1 MCCCRWLP
9 LTASAVAFLVAH
21 EAAAEPVLDRVLAGT
36 QIFTGK
42 GCTILKVNFNLRI
55 RYSSHFPLNSGDEL
69 RVTVQPVDRSLAAA
83 LVQIR
88 REAAR
93 VQDGKAAAI
102 KAVDFEADRPTG
114 PVLRILFEYP
124 VAYQVAPG
132 PDFESIII
140 AIAGKNSSP
149 ACRPE
154 VPAGAS
160 DRGISAP
167 SAPAVAV
174 RPKDRPAGKASEAD
188 LRAIAASMDEGR
200 AALRKSQFKAAI
212 TLFTKVLRYP
222 ENQYSAEAQE
232 FLGLAY
238 QKDGQLAQARSEYED
253 YLRRYPKGDG
263 NERVAQRLAGILTAI
278 GEPQEKLRTTKAPE
292 RRAEPGWS
300 LYGSVSA
307 FYIRDDSFRTL
318 RDPSLPPVPNED
330 KDEHRVHQN
339 TLLTSLDVFGTW
351 TNEQSKSKF
360 RFSGT
365 EEHSFDSQATHRE
378 IVGVS
383 ALYAETLLTDWGLLG
398 RVGRQTRNTGGV
410 IGRFDGGLLSWQAS
424 PAVRLNLVG
433 GSPVASRRD
442 GVFKDH
448 KAFYG
453 ASLDF
458 GPFLGGI
465 ETSVFFIE
473 QRDRSLLDRRSI
485 GAEFR
490 YFDVDKS
497 ALGTVDYDVH
507 FNKLNAAIFS
517 GSWTLF
523 DKSTIYGSADYR
535 KTPYLSAWT
544 ALQGSPF
551 LTLYDMMRVGLFTK
565 DQIDQLAI
573 DRTATYKSAMIGF
586 SHPLTEKLQVS
597 ADVTAVDVSGMPA
610 SDGGVFFKVDAVPPV
625 GREFYYSAQLIGT
638 GFFQPGDMYI
648 AGIRFADLATSNLY
662 VLDFSARYP
671 MTPEFRVSPRLRFGY
686 RKSDKDEPKD
696 LKEFT
701 LLPSVLLNYYW
712 TKDINLEL
720 EVGSKWTWL
729 DQLGVKEKTTNLFV
743 TAGIRYDFQV
753 EGKPTTPADR
763 IKCALPWPM
772 CQ

>member
-1 MCCCRWLP
+1 MGSFGCCCRRLP
-9 LTASAVAFLVAH
+9 LVLSAVAILGS
-21 EAAAEPVLDRVLAGT
+21 EASAEPVLDRALAGA
-36 QIFTGK
+36 QVFADK

-69 RVTVQPVDRSLAAA
+69 RITVQPVDRSLAAA
-83 LVQIR
+83 LVRVR

-93 VQDGKAAAI
+93 LPDGRAAGI
-102 KAVDFEADRPTG
+102 KAVDFEADQPTG
-114 PVLRILFEYP
+114 PVLRILFEHP

-140 AIAGKNSSP
+140 AIAGKKSSP

-154 VPAGAS
+154 IPPGAHDGGIPAPTAPPVP
-160 DRGISAP
+160 
-167 SAPAVAV
+167 V
-174 RPKDRPAGKASEAD
+174 RPKDRPAGKASAAD
-188 LRAIAASMDEGR
+188 LRVIAASMDEGR
-200 AALRKSQFKAAI
+200 AALRKSKFQAAI
-212 TLFTKVLRYP
+212 PLFTKVLRYP

-232 FLGLAY
+232 LLGLAH
-238 QKDGQLAQARSEYED
+238 QKNGQLAQARSEYED
-253 YLRRYPKGDG
+253 YLHRYPSGEG
-263 NERVAQRLAGILTAI
+263 NERVTQRLAGIMTAM
-278 GEPQEKLRTTKAPE
+278 GEPQEKLRKAKDPRGQ
-292 RRAEPGWS
+292 RRAEPAWS
-300 LYGSVSA
+300 LFGSVSA

-318 RDPSLPPVPNED
+318 KDPSLPPVPNED
-330 KDEHRVHQN
+330 PDAHRVHQN
-339 TLLTSLDVFGTW
+339 TLLSSMDLFGTW
-351 TNEQSKSKF
+351 TNEQAKSKF

-365 EEHSFDSQATHRE
+365 EEHNFDSDATHRE

-383 ALYAETLLTDWGLLG
+383 ALYAETLLTDWGLMG
-398 RVGRQTRNTGGV
+398 RVGRQTRNAGGV
-410 IGRFDGGLLSWQAS
+410 LGRFDGGLLSWQTS
-424 PAVRLNLVG
+424 PAVRVNLIG
-433 GSPVASRRD
+433 GSPVLSRRD

-448 KAFYG
+448 KVFYG

-465 ETSVFFIE
+465 ETSIFAIE
-473 QRDRSLLDRRSI
+473 QRDRSLLDRRSV

-490 YFDVDKS
+490 YFDVNKS
-497 ALGTVDYDVH
+497 ALGTIDYDVH

-523 DKSTIYGSADYR
+523 DKSTIYGAADYR

-544 ALQGSPF
+544 ALQGQPF
-551 LTLYDMMRVGLFTK
+551 LTLYDMMRFYTK
-565 DQIDQLAI
+565 QEIDQLAI

-610 SDGGVFFKVDAVPPV
+610 SGNVEAVLPL

-638 GFFQPGDMYI
+638 GIFQTGDMYI
-648 AGIRFADLATSNLY
+648 AGFRFADLAQSNLY

-671 MTPEFRVSPRLRFGY
+671 LTSEFRVSPRLRLGY
-686 RKSDKDEPKD
+686 RKGDSTD
-696 LKEFT
+696 LEEYT
-701 LLPSVLLNYYW
+701 VLPSVLLNYYW

-720 EVGSKWTWL
+720 EVGTKWTQL
-729 DQLGVKEKTTNLFV
+729 QQLGAKETTTNLFL
-743 TAGIRYDFQV
+743 TAGIRYDFHV
-753 EGKPTTPADR
+753 DGRPATPAER
-763 IKCALPWPM
+763 AKCALPWPM

>member
-1 MCCCRWLP
+1 VGAFVGNYRWFSLA
-9 LTASAVAFLVAH
+9 LSAVAIL
-21 EAAAEPVLDRVLAGT
+21 AARKAVAEPVLDRALAGT

-55 RYSSHFPLNSGDEL
+55 RYGSHFPLSSSDEL
-69 RVTVQPVDRSLAAA
+69 RVTVQPVDRALAAA

-93 VQDGKAAAI
+93 VQDDKAAAI
-102 KAVDFEADRPTG
+102 KAVDFEADQSTG

-140 AIAGKNSSP
+140 AIAGNKKSSA

-154 VPAGAS
+154 VPPGAHGH
-160 DRGISAP
+160 GIPAP
-167 SAPAVAV
+167 SAPPVSL
-174 RPKDRPAGKASEAD
+174 RPMDRPAGKASDAD
-188 LRAIAASMDEGR
+188 LRIIAASMDEGR
-200 AALRKSQFKAAI
+200 AALRKSQYKAAFP
-212 TLFTKVLRYP
+212 LFTKVLRYP

-238 QKDGQLAQARSEYED
+238 QKDGQLLQARNEYED
-253 YLRRYPKGDG
+253 YLRRYPKGEG

-278 GEPQEKLRTTKAPE
+278 GEPQEKLRITKAPE

-307 FYIRDDSFRTL
+307 FYIRDDSFRTI
-318 RDPSLPPVPNED
+318 RDPSLPPIPNED

-339 TLLTSLDVFGTW
+339 TLLTSIDLFGTW

-365 EEHSFDSQATHRE
+365 EEHSFDSQSTNRE

-383 ALYAETLLTDWGLLG
+383 ALYAETLLTDWGVLG

-424 PAVRLNLVG
+424 PAVRFNLVG

-442 GVFKDH
+442 GIFKDQ

-453 ASLDF
+453 ASIDF

-465 ETSVFFIE
+465 ETSIFAIE
-473 QRDRSLLDRRSI
+473 QRDRSLLDRRGV

-490 YFDVDKS
+490 YFDVNKS

-507 FNKLNAAIFS
+507 FNRLNAAIFS

-523 DKSTIYGSADYR
+523 DKSTVYAAADYR

-544 ALQGSPF
+544 ALQGQPF
-551 LTLYDMMRVGLFTK
+551 LTLYDMMKLYTK

-573 DRTATYKSAMIGF
+573 DRTATYKSAMVGF

-597 ADVTAVDVSGMPA
+597 ADATVVDVSGMPA
-610 SDGGVFFKVDAVPPV
+610 SGGVDAILPV
-625 GREFYYSAQLIGT
+625 GREWYYSAQLIGT
-638 GFFQPGDMYI
+638 GIFNPGDMYI
-648 AGIRFADLATSNLY
+648 AGVRFADLATSNLY

-671 MTPEFRVSPRLRFGY
+671 MTPEFRVSPRVRFGY
-686 RKSDKDEPKD
+686 RKNDKGEPTD

-701 LLPSVLLNYYW
+701 VLPSVLLNYYW

-729 DQLGVKEKTTNLFV
+729 DQFGVKEKTTNLFV

-753 EGKPTTPADR
+753 DGRPTTPADR
-763 IKCALPWPM
+763 TKCALPWPM